1 LIVRFDNLT
10 VTHANVEIAKSSL
23 DSHIIGL
30 SAELDSIKRKM
41 ADMISL
47 LGMRDAEISILNQGK
62 CDQAPEITQLKDSNA
77 QLTSELRINS
87 ETVRAAND
95 TISTLRAQLNNIQET
110 VRVAHAPFSPEH
122 D

>member
-1 LIVRFDNLT
+1 
-10 VTHANVEIAKSSL
+10 
-23 DSHIIGL
+23 
-30 SAELDSIKRKM
+30 
-41 ADMISL
+41 
-47 LGMRDAEISILNQGK
+47 MRDAEISILNQGK
-62 CDQAPEITQLKDSNA
+62 CDQAPEISQLKDSNA

-95 TISTLRAQLNNIQET
+95 TISTLRAQLNYIQET